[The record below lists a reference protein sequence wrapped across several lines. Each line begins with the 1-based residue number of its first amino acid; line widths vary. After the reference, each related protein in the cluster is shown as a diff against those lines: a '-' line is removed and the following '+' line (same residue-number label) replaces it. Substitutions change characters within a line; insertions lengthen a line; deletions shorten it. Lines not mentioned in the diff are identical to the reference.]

1 MSTMD
6 QKLILLTLSSSVNVS
21 WVSLLSPWVP
31 MVTCWDSDF
40 KFHRFKDIR
49 VKPPPAGLAWLVLPA
64 HCCRRLTVNDNDTK
78 LQTLTFQQVKE
89 RDEKL
94 EYIKFFNSIPQYQI
108 GDSWWCKWEDWF
120 EGLKHLIWTSLFKV
134 WGLKITAAINAL
146 QLLFVCLSVSVSNY
160 KVVKNKVVVK
170 CKQSGVKIYMFDRLA
185 DAKSFYWLYW
195 RHSELWLE
203 VAWTKLN

>member
-1 MSTMD
+1 MSTVD
-6 QKLILLTLSSSVNVS
+6 QRLILLTLSSSVNVS
-21 WVSLLSPWVP
+21 WVSLLSLLSPWVP

-94 EYIKFFNSIPQYQI
+94 EYIKFWNLIQKYQI
-108 GDSWWCKWEDWF
+108 GDCWWCKWKDWTSNWKAKEKGF
-120 EGLKHLIWTSLFKV
+120 EHLIWTSLFKV

-146 QLLFVCLSVSVSNY
+146 QLLFVCLSL
-160 KVVKNKVVVK
+160 
-170 CKQSGVKIYMFDRLA
+170 II
-185 DAKSFYWLYW
+185 
-195 RHSELWLE
+195 
-203 VAWTKLN
+203 KL